1 MKHTQRITALFA
13 TFFLMSSTLFSQCC
27 PYIYGLE
34 IVPSNPQSTD
44 EIQVFTQ
51 VATPNNGAF
60 INHDFYLQNDT
71 LFINACYFSGFLT
84 VITEIPD
91 TITIGQLPEGEYV
104 VSFTASQSANE
115 LQCIVA
121 SSQNTIS
128 YLTVGAA
135 AAIPDNDLSMNSI
148 YPNPAQTHLT
158 VTNSTNDTQILV
170 YDLKGSLIELPILF
184 SNESAI
190 LDLNGLVA
198 GWYHLVQVGTTKSPV
213 HYSFC
218 KE

>member
-1 MKHTQRITALFA
+1 MKNAKQILGLIAAFS
-13 TFFLMSSTLFSQCC
+13 LMNSTLFSQCC

-34 IVPSNPQSTD
+34 IVPQNPQSTD

-84 VITEIPD
+84 VVTEIPD
-91 TITIGQLPEGEYV
+91 TITIGQLPDGDYV

-115 LQCIVA
+115 LECIVE
-121 SSQNTIS
+121 SSQSTIS

-135 AAIPDNDLSMNSI
+135 AAIPDNDLSMNII

-158 VTNSTNDTQILV
+158 VANSTNDTQLLV

-184 SNESAI
+184 STESAI
-190 LDLNGLVA
+190 LDLNGLGA
-198 GWYHLVQVGTTKSPV
+198 GWYHLVQVGTTKSPI